1 MRTGPL
7 SRLAIVSLLLFVAA
21 GALARWSRY
30 EKVKLPGPL
39 ERLPMAIGGWS
50 GHGQPA
56 FDPKVVQTLGVDEY
70 VNRSYTSAA
79 GAPLLLY
86 VGYYGDQRSGRTSH
100 SPLKCLP
107 GNGWE
112 PVEIGRT
119 TVRVQ
124 TPSGPRDLEI
134 NRYVVEKG
142 SERQLVL
149 FWYQSRGRVIASE
162 YWAKLFLV
170 SDAVRFNRT
179 DGALVRVIAPLR
191 SNGAEQEHATKAFI
205 EDLFPVLGRYLP
217 A

>member
-1 MRTGPL
+1 MTARVA
-7 SRLAIVSLLLFVAA
+7 SRLVVVAVVFLA
-21 GALARWSRY
+21 STAALARWSRH
-30 EKVKLPGPL
+30 EKVILPAPL
-39 ERLPMAIGGWS
+39 AGLPMAIGSWN
-50 GHGQPA
+50 GHGQPP
-56 FDPKVVQTLGVDEY
+56 FDPKIVETLGVDEY
-70 VNRSYTSAA
+70 VNRSYVSAA
-79 GAPLLLY
+79 GSPVLLY

-107 GNGWE
+107 SNGWE

-119 TVRVQ
+119 QVRVQ
-124 TPSGPRDLEI
+124 TADGPRQLEI

-162 YWAKLFLV
+162 YWAKIFLV

-179 DGALVRVIAPLR
+179 DGALVRVIAPLG
-191 SNGAEQEHATKAFI
+191 SDPAGQERAAKAFI
-205 EDLFPVLGRYLP
+205 EGLFPVLGGYLP